1 LYFFLVPTDRLSD
14 AICSKVA
21 HLLKQE
27 REKRGLSLN
36 VLSQKSGL
44 SRQSLGYVE
53 QEKRIPNLYTLLRI
67 TRVLGVDLEKILARA
82 RKQALAEA
90 K

>member
-1 LYFFLVPTDRLSD
+1 VPVDKLPE

-21 HLLKQE
+21 HLLKGE

-36 VLSQKSGL
+36 VLSKMAGL
-44 SRQSLGYVE
+44 SRQSLSYVE
-53 QEKRIPNLYTLLRI
+53 QEKRIPNLYTLLRV
-67 TRVLGVDLEKILARA
+67 TLVLGVDLEKIIARA
-82 RKQALAEA
+82 RKEVSREA

>member
-1 LYFFLVPTDRLSD
+1 VSVSKLPE

-21 HLLKQE
+21 HLLKEE

-36 VLSQKSGL
+36 VLSKMTGL
-44 SRQSLGYVE
+44 SRQSLSYVE
-53 QEKRIPNLYTLLRI
+53 QEKRTPNLYTLLRI
-67 TRVLGVDLEKILARA
+67 TLVLQVDLEKIIARA
-82 RKQALAEA
+82 RKQASGET